1 MNDARSLDDTG
12 WSPPSTFDGY
22 RLLRLIGRG
31 GMGSIYLAHDSLLDR
46 PVAVKF
52 IASVRPDALARQRF
66 LVEARALARLSH
78 PNVVAVHRVGEVDDR
93 PYLVAEFI
101 RGRSLADLDKPVG
114 WKRALSLGLGLAR
127 GLGAA
132 HRHGVL
138 HRDIKPQNAM
148 LGEAGELKLID
159 FGLAKVIEEPAA
171 ALAAAPPPSSR
182 RAAVVLRESDRATT
196 ASTLALADDRTAST
210 LALADDRTAST
221 LALADDRT
229 ASTLALADDRTAGTL
244 TCEVDRASGTLTR
257 PGALLGTPLYMAP
270 EVLRGEPATRQ
281 SDIYALGAVLHELC
295 TGTAH
300 RARVSPDA
308 PLDDWIDAAPMRL
321 DPAASGIDPRFAAA
335 IARCLEPAPERR
347 FGSGE
352 ALAEALELI
361 EIEEPRAPIP
371 EGNPYRGLRPF
382 EAEHRALF
390 FGREGD
396 IRAVLDRLR
405 AEPLV
410 VVAGDSGVGKS
421 SLCRAGVLPRVV
433 EGALGEGRAFQVLS
447 LVPGRRPL
455 AALAAALDSI
465 TVEVDAAPS
474 SDLLFE
480 DEASRLTRAL
490 QLRTARGRGALFFVD
505 QLEELFT
512 LAEPAEAA
520 RFAEALCG
528 LGSLAAG
535 VRVLATVRGDF
546 FTRLST
552 LPALGDELGRALY
565 ILRPLGPD
573 GIRAAIAAPARR
585 TGIAFESEDVVD
597 ALVEAGSAAAGGLPL
612 LQFALAELWDAR
624 DPVARRIPEAA
635 LQAIGGVTGALAR
648 HADAVIAALA
658 PPEQAAAQRILVRL
672 VTAEGTRARRSAAEL
687 GLEEAAA
694 RAALEALIRGRLVVG
709 REVREGTP
717 GTPSASGTSYEV
729 AHEALVQG
737 WGALG
742 AWLERDREDRRER
755 ERLEVAAAEWA
766 RLNGAP
772 EALWSA
778 RRLAEAERLG
788 EDALGPNER
797 AFLAASRR
805 RLRRARLGRIA
816 AIAAA
821 PLVVGLALVGLE
833 WKAQRDL
840 DRMVAGH
847 EAAARGAEGEGRR
860 RKADAGA
867 LRKQAFA
874 GFDAASG
881 QRAAESR
888 AGMEAAERAWAEA
901 LDAARNAEEALA
913 RSGQAREAGLAL
925 DPRRADLRAGL
936 GDVLLERIEL
946 AEWFYQRERR
956 EDLVRWL
963 ALYDEGG
970 ARQRRLVAP
979 PRLALDV
986 TPAGASV
993 TLGRHENDKGRSVLR
1008 PLRTLGRAPLP
1019 EIELEEG
1026 PGSYLLTF
1034 QAEGRADVR
1043 YPILLGRGERA
1054 RVALELPPA
1063 AAVPEGYLYVPPGR
1077 FLFGSADAESVRRGS
1092 LQAQPEREVTTGGY
1106 LIRRTEV
1113 TVGDWIR
1120 FLRDLPP
1127 AERAKRTP
1135 RASAQQWGIQL
1146 DDRPEGGWALMFLL
1160 NGVPITV
1167 GEGEPLRI
1175 PGRRVRAEQDWM
1187 RLPITSFVLDD
1198 ALAYAG
1204 WLRST
1209 GRLPGARLCDERE
1222 WERAA
1227 RGADG
1232 RLFPHGDRLAP
1243 DDANFDETYGRV
1255 SDAFGPDEVG
1265 SHPASASPFGAM
1277 DMAGNVHD
1285 MVRSAGSREELLIR
1299 GGAFYFDALTNQSNT
1314 RLMIEPQTRDGL
1326 VGLRVCADFPPR
1338 G

>member
-1 MNDARSLDDTG
+1 MNDARGLDDAA

-46 PVAVKF
+46 PVAIKF

-66 LVEARALARLSH
+66 LIEARALARLSH

-101 RGRSLADLDKPVG
+101 RGRSLAALDGPVD

-159 FGLAKVIEEPAA
+159 FGLAKVIKEPAA
-171 ALAAAPPPSSR
+171 ALAAGPPPSSR
-182 RAAVVLRESDRATT
+182 RAALVLRESDSAAT
-196 ASTLALADDRTAST
+196 S
-210 LALADDRTAST
+210 
-221 LALADDRT
+221 
-229 ASTLALADDRTAGTL
+229 STLALADDRTAGTL
-244 TCEVDRASGTLTR
+244 TREADRASGTLTR

-281 SDIYALGAVLHELC
+281 SDIYGLGAVLHELC

-308 PLDDWIDAAPMRL
+308 SLDDWIDAAPAPL
-321 DPAASGIDPRFAAA
+321 ESAVSGIDPRFAAA
-335 IARCLEPAPERR
+335 IARCLAPAPERR

-361 EIEEPRAPIP
+361 ELEEPRAPIP

-433 EGALGEGRAFQVLS
+433 EGALGEGRAFQVFS

-465 TVEVDAAPS
+465 TVEVDAASPS
-474 SDLLFE
+474 SNLLSDGDVE
-480 DEASRLTRAL
+480 SLTRA
-490 QLRTARGRGALFFVD
+490 QLLRIARGRGALFFVD

-512 LAEPAEAA
+512 LAAPAEAA
-520 RFAEALCG
+520 RFAEALCH

-552 LPALGDELGRALY
+552 LPALGDEPGRALY
-565 ILRPLGPD
+565 VLRPLGPN
-573 GIRAAIAAPARR
+573 GIRAAITAPARR
-585 TGIAFESEDVVD
+585 TGITFESEDVVD

-624 DPVARRIPEAA
+624 DPVARLIPRAA
-635 LQAIGGVTGALAR
+635 LEAIGGVTGALAR
-648 HADAVIAALA
+648 HADAVIAALS
-658 PPEQAAAQRILVRL
+658 PSEQAAAQRILVRL

-694 RAALEALIRGRLVVG
+694 RAALEALIHGRLVVG

-717 GTPSASGTSYEV
+717 GPPSASGTSYEV
-729 AHEALVQG
+729 AHEALVRG

-766 RLNGAP
+766 RLGGAP
-772 EALWSA
+772 EALWRA
-778 RRLAEAERLG
+778 RQLAEAARLG
-788 EDALGPNER
+788 EEALGPNER

-821 PLVVGLALVGLE
+821 PLVVGLALAGLE

-847 EAAARGAEGEGRR
+847 EAAARAAEGEGRR

-867 LRKQAFA
+867 LRMQAFA

-901 LDAARNAEEALA
+901 LEAARNTEEALA

-925 DPRRADLRAGL
+925 DPRRADLRVGL

-956 EDLVRWL
+956 EDLVRRL

-993 TLGRHENDKGRSVLR
+993 TFGRHENDRGRRVLR

-1019 EIELEEG
+1019 EIEIEEG

-1054 RVALELPPA
+1054 LVALELPPA
-1063 AAVPEGYLYVPPGR
+1063 AAVPEAYLYVPPGR

-1106 LIRRTEV
+1106 LIGRTEV
-1113 TVGDWIR
+1113 TVGEWIR

-1135 RASAQQWGIQL
+1135 RAGAQQWGIQL
-1146 DDRPEGGWALMFLL
+1146 DDRPEGGWTLTFFL

-1187 RLPITSFVLDD
+1187 RLPITSFVLED

>member
-1 MNDARSLDDTG
+1 MNDARGLDDTA

-31 GMGSIYLAHDSLLDR
+31 GMGSIHLAHDSLLDR
-46 PVAVKF
+46 PVAIKF

-66 LVEARALARLSH
+66 LIEARALARLSH

-114 WKRALSLGLGLAR
+114 WRRALSLGLGLAR

-159 FGLAKVIEEPAA
+159 FGLAKVIKEPAA
-171 ALAAAPPPSSR
+171 AFAAAPPPSSR
-182 RAAVVLRESDRATT
+182 RAAPVVRESDRAAS
-196 ASTLALADDRTAST
+196 ASTLTLADDRAS
-210 LALADDRTAST
+210 
-221 LALADDRT
+221 
-229 ASTLALADDRTAGTL
+229 GTL
-244 TCEVDRASGTLTR
+244 PLEADRASGTLTR

-308 PLDDWIDAAPMRL
+308 PLGDWIDAAPV
-321 DPAASGIDPRFAAA
+321 PIESAVSGVDPRFAAA
-335 IARCLEPAPERR
+335 IARCLEPAPARR

-465 TVEVDAAPS
+465 TVEVDAASPS
-474 SDLLFE
+474 SDLLSDGE
-480 DEASRLTRAL
+480 VEGLARSLQRRIARA
-490 QLRTARGRGALFFVD
+490 RGALFFVD

-512 LAEPAEAA
+512 VAEPAEAA
-520 RFAEALCG
+520 RFAELLCH

-565 ILRPLGPD
+565 LLRPLGPD
-573 GIRAAIAAPARR
+573 GIRAAITAPARR
-585 TGIAFESEDVVD
+585 TGITFESEEVVD

-624 DPVARRIPEAA
+624 DPVAWRIPEAA
-635 LQAIGGVTGALAR
+635 LEAIGGVAGALAR
-648 HADAVIAALA
+648 HADAVVAALA

-687 GLEEAAA
+687 GLEDAAA
-694 RAALEALIRGRLVVG
+694 RAALEALIHGRLVVG
-709 REVREGTP
+709 REVRGGTLGQP
-717 GTPSASGTSYEV
+717 GASGTSYEV
-729 AHEALVQG
+729 AHEALVRG

-755 ERLEVAAAEWA
+755 ERIEVAAAEWA
-766 RLNGAP
+766 RLGGAP

-788 EDALGPNER
+788 GDALGPNER

-821 PLVVGLALVGLE
+821 PLAVALALVGLE

-847 EAAARGAEGEGRR
+847 EAAAWAAKDEGRR

-881 QRAAESR
+881 QGAAESR
-888 AGMEAAERAWAEA
+888 DGMEAAERTWVEA
-901 LDAARNAEEALA
+901 IEAALKAEEALA
-913 RSGQAREAGLAL
+913 RSGQAFEAGFTL
-925 DPRRADLRAGL
+925 DRTRADLRAGL

-956 EDLVRWL
+956 EELVRRL
-963 ALYDEGG
+963 PSYDEGG

-993 TLGRHENDKGRSVLR
+993 TLGRHENDKGRRVLR
-1008 PLRTLGRAPLP
+1008 PLRTLGQAPLP

-1034 QAEGRADVR
+1034 RAEGRADVR

-1054 RVALELPPA
+1054 RVAVELPPA
-1063 AAVPEGYLYVPPGR
+1063 AAVPERYLYVPPGR
-1077 FLFGSADAESVRRGS
+1077 FLFGSADAEAVRRGS

-1106 LIRRTEV
+1106 LIGRTEV
-1113 TVGDWIR
+1113 TVGEWIR

-1135 RASAQQWGIQL
+1135 KAGAQQWGMQL
-1146 DDRPEGGWALMFLL
+1146 DDRPEAGWTLTFFL
-1160 NGVPITV
+1160 NGVPITAA
-1167 GEGEPLRI
+1167 EGRPLRI

-1187 RLPITSFVLDD
+1187 RLPVTSFVLED
-1198 ALAYAG
+1198 ARAYAG

-1209 GRLPGARLCDERE
+1209 ARLPGARLCDERE

-1232 RLFPHGDRLAP
+1232 RPFPHGDRLAP
-1243 DDANFDETYGRV
+1243 DDANFDETYGRK

-1265 SHPASASPFGAM
+1265 SYPASASPFGAM
-1277 DMAGNVHD
+1277 DMAGNVHE

-1326 VGLRVCADFPPR
+1326 VGLRVCADFPPP

>member
-1 MNDARSLDDTG
+1 MNDARGHDDAE
-12 WSPPSTFDGY
+12 WSPPSSFDGY

-52 IASVRPDALARQRF
+52 IASVRPDAIARQRF
-66 LVEARALARLSH
+66 LIEARALARLSH

-101 RGRSLADLDKPVG
+101 RGRSLAALDKPVG
-114 WKRALSLGLGLAR
+114 WKRALRLGLGLAR

-148 LGEAGELKLID
+148 LGEDGEIKLID
-159 FGLAKVIEEPAA
+159 FGLAKVTEEPVAV
-171 ALAAAPPPSSR
+171 LAAGPPPSSR
-182 RAAVVLRESDRATT
+182 RAALVLRESDRA
-196 ASTLALADDRTAST
+196 A
-210 LALADDRTAST
+210 
-221 LALADDRT
+221 T
-229 ASTLALADDRTAGTL
+229 ASTLALADDRTAGAL
-244 TCEVDRASGTLTR
+244 TGEADHASGALTR

-281 SDIYALGAVLHELC
+281 SDIYAIGAVLHELC

-300 RARVSPDA
+300 RARVSPEA
-308 PLDDWIDAAPMRL
+308 SLDDWIDAPVPLESAVS
-321 DPAASGIDPRFAAA
+321 DVDPRFAAA
-335 IARCLEPAPERR
+335 IARCLAPAPERR

-361 EIEEPRAPIP
+361 ELEEPRAPIP
-371 EGNPYRGLRPF
+371 EGNPYRGLQPF
-382 EAEHRALF
+382 QAEHRALF
-390 FGREGD
+390 FGREGE

-405 AEPLV
+405 AEPLI

-433 EGALGEGRAFQVLS
+433 EGALGEGRAFEVFS

-455 AALAAALDSI
+455 AALAAALDPL
-465 TVEVDAAPS
+465 TVEVDAPSPS
-474 SDLLFE
+474 SDLLANGE
-480 DEASRLTRAL
+480 VESLTRAL
-490 QLRTARGRGALFFVD
+490 LLRIARGRGALFFVD

-520 RFAEALCG
+520 RFAEVLCR

-565 ILRPLGPD
+565 VLRPLGPD
-573 GIRAAIAAPARR
+573 GIRVAITAPARR
-585 TGIAFESEDVVD
+585 TGTTFESEDVID
-597 ALVEAGSAAAGGLPL
+597 ALVEAGTAAAGGLPL

-624 DPVARRIPEAA
+624 DPVARLIPRAA
-635 LQAIGGVTGALAR
+635 LEAIGGVTGALAR
-648 HADAVIAALA
+648 HADAVIAALE
-658 PPEQAAAQRILVRL
+658 PSEQAAAQRILVRL
-672 VTAEGTRARRSAAEL
+672 VTAEGTRARRSEAEL
-687 GLEEAAA
+687 GLEDVAA
-694 RAALEALIRGRLVVG
+694 RAALEALIHGRLVVG

-717 GTPSASGTSYEV
+717 GPPSASGTSYEV
-729 AHEALVQG
+729 AHEALVRG

-742 AWLERDREDRRER
+742 AWLERDRDDRRER
-755 ERLEVAAAEWA
+755 ERIEVAAAEWA
-766 RLNGAP
+766 RLGGAR

-788 EDALGPNER
+788 EEALGPNER

-805 RLRRARLGRIA
+805 RLRRERLGRIA

-821 PLVVGLALVGLE
+821 PVVVALALAGLE
-833 WKAQRDL
+833 WKARRDL

-847 EAAARGAEGEGRR
+847 EAAARVAEGEGRQ

-888 AGMEAAERAWAEA
+888 AGMEAAERTWAEA
-901 LDAARNAEEALA
+901 IEAALKAEEALA

-925 DPRRADLRAGL
+925 DPRRADLRSGL

-946 AEWFYQRERR
+946 AEWFYLRERR
-956 EDLVRWL
+956 EELVRRL

-970 ARQRRLVAP
+970 SRQRRLVAP
-979 PRLALDV
+979 PRLALEV

-993 TLGRHENDKGRSVLR
+993 TLGRHENDRGRRVLR

-1019 EIELEEG
+1019 EIALEEG

-1043 YPILLGRGERA
+1043 YPVLLGRGERA

-1063 AAVPEGYLYVPPGR
+1063 AAVPESYLYVPPGR
-1077 FLFGSADAESVRRGS
+1077 FLFGSAEAESVRRGS

-1106 LIRRTEV
+1106 LIGRTEV
-1113 TVGDWIR
+1113 TVGEWIQ

-1135 RASAQQWGIQL
+1135 RAGAQQWGMQL
-1146 DDRPEGGWALMFLL
+1146 DDRPDGGWTMTFFL

-1167 GEGEPLRI
+1167 REGEPLRI
-1175 PGRRVRAEQDWM
+1175 PGRRVRSEQDWM

-1232 RLFPHGDRLAP
+1232 RLFPNGDRLAP

-1265 SHPASASPFGAM
+1265 SHPASTSPFGAM

-1285 MVRSAGSREELLIR
+1285 MVRSAGSPEELLIR
-1299 GGAFYFDALTNQSNT
+1299 GGAFYFDALTDQSNT

-1326 VGLRVCADFPPR
+1326 VGLRVCAEFPPR